1 MSGKAII
8 EILGALA
15 NVVIVLIV
23 APFFEGVLRKLTARI
38 QSRQGPPLW
47 QPYYDLLKISNRANR
62 RPCNGSRCTCRSR
75 RP

>member
-47 QPYYDLLKISNRANR
+47 QP
-62 RPCNGSRCTCRSR
+62 C
-75 RP
+75 